1 MMASNFLEWLAETP
15 FLIAFLLI
23 VIPGILI
30 SVLGILLVRA
40 LYPTEY
46 RITGTAAHAKIN
58 YMAEIYAVMIG
69 LFLVSAFE
77 QYQDMQTTVRN
88 EALAVRAL
96 IQISTQF
103 SPEAQGTLP
112 DLIQAYLR
120 TVIDEEW
127 PILKFGDES
136 PAAQADLDRIFGGI
150 AEAGRHSAEDR
161 GIAIQA
167 QQIAMQI
174 LTQRAKRLTNGPGN
188 GDVLPNML
196 SSVLIVLTLIAI
208 ALPWFVYTPYA
219 IVHILLGTALVIVF
233 ISLITL
239 AVKMLYPF
247 AGEIALQPDD
257 FVAALNILTDPS
269 KKGAMP

>member
-15 FLIAFLLI
+15 FLVAFLVI
-23 VIPGILI
+23 AIPGILI
-30 SVLGILLVRA
+30 SILGILVVRA
-40 LYPTEY
+40 LYPSED

-88 EALAVRAL
+88 EALALRAL
-96 IQISTQF
+96 SQTSAQF
-103 SPEAQGTLP
+103 SPEAQGALP
-112 DLIQAYLR
+112 DLIQAYLS
-120 TVIDEEW
+120 TVIEQEW
-127 PILKFGDES
+127 PLLKFGDES
-136 PAAQADLDRIFGGI
+136 QAAQVDLDRIFAGL
-150 AEAGRHSAEDR
+150 AEAGRYSAEDR

-167 QQIAMQI
+167 QQIATQV
-174 LTQRAKRLTNGPGN
+174 LTRRAERLTNGPGN
-188 GDVLPNML
+188 GDALPHML
-196 SSVLIVLTLIAI
+196 SSVLIILTLVAI

-219 IVHILLGTALVIVF
+219 IIHILLGTALVVVF

-247 AGEIALQPDD
+247 AGELMIQPDD
-257 FVAALNILTDPS
+257 FVAALQSMKEIRDH
-269 KKGAMP
+269 GAVP